1 MTRFTPHRI
10 ITRMEMSSFLNSTRN
25 GMVMVMPLLIIGAFS
40 QVFLNFPVSWYQE
53 FLSSVPGSVLAE
65 ILHGIY
71 NATIGIISIYI
82 TCTISLSYAQLNTRQ
97 PEFMYGPPLTA
108 VACFLIVSGAAFSE
122 KAFISFLGVKGIFS
136 AVFSAVIS
144 SYLYTFFSGKLPFFT
159 RVYSDG
165 EDSIFVKSIRA
176 IVPATITM
184 AAFSVFTI
192 LFIKI
197 FNVSGFQEFTIN
209 VVNSAFKN
217 VGNNIFTA
225 LFYLVVLHLFWF
237 FGIHGSYVLEEVTNN
252 IFLVE
257 ASAVS
262 ASGGTLINK
271 TFFDVFV
278 YTGGC
283 GSTLCLLIALILFS
297 RWNSNKRLAR
307 TSFFPIIFNINEIM
321 VFGLPLF
328 FNFYFIVPFI
338 AVPLVSALVS
348 YLAII
353 SGLIP
358 PAINPVEW
366 TTPVFVSGWLGTGT
380 FYAVLI
386 QILNL
391 TLGVLIYKPFVKLF
405 DKQKELNMVA
415 KVNQVVGIL
424 KESEAK
430 NEPVNLTGMPGFTGN
445 FARSLSADLEK
456 AIENRELEIYYQ
468 PQFDN
473 NNECI
478 GVEALLR
485 WNHKI
490 FGFIYPPLIIK
501 IAQETGLIHA
511 LEKLIFKT
519 VIDDIPQINEAA
531 GKLIKISINISAN
544 TIPLPEFETSLQEI
558 TNKPVFKPN
567 QICIE
572 VTEQTALIVNEKT
585 EGIFSR
591 ISDMG
596 FLLAIDDFS
605 MGHTTLSYLQSRH
618 FDFLKLDGS
627 LVTGMAKNP
636 RFLDIIGSIMFLS
649 KSLGFKVIAEFVET
663 ENQVKQLENMGCVLY
678 QGYLF
683 SPAVPIS
690 RLSEAIKAGEHSR
703 EQKKEKAEQ
712 KRVE

>member
-1 MTRFTPHRI
+1 MTGFTPHKI
-10 ITRMEMSSFLNSTRN
+10 ITRMEMSSILNSTRN

-53 FLSSVPGSVLAE
+53 FLSGFPGNIFAE
-65 ILHGIY
+65 ILNGIY
-71 NATIGIISIYI
+71 NATIGIVSVYV
-82 TCTISLSYAQLNTRQ
+82 TCTISLSYAQINTRQ
-97 PEFMYGPPLTA
+97 TEFMYGTPLTA

-122 KAFISFLGVKGIFS
+122 EAFVSFLGVKGIFS
-136 AVFSAVIS
+136 AVFAAVVS
-144 SYLYTFFSGKLPFFT
+144 SCLYTFLSNKLPFFT

-165 EDSIFVKSIRA
+165 EDSIFVKSLRA

-184 AAFSVFTI
+184 TVFSLFTI

-209 VVNSAFKN
+209 IVNSAFKN

-252 IFLVE
+252 IFIVD

-283 GSTLCLLIALILFS
+283 GSTLCLLVALILFS

-307 TSFFPIIFNINEIM
+307 ASFFPIIFNINEIM
-321 VFGLPLF
+321 FFGLPLF
-328 FNFYFIVPFI
+328 FNFYFIIPFI
-338 AVPLVSALVS
+338 AVPLVSTLVS

-353 SGLIP
+353 AGLIP
-358 PAINPVEW
+358 PATNPVEW
-366 TTPVFVSGWLGTGT
+366 TTPVFISGWLGTES
-380 FYAVLI
+380 FYAVLV
-386 QILNL
+386 QVLNL
-391 TLGVLIYKPFVKLF
+391 ILGVLIYKPFVKLY
-405 DKQKELNMVA
+405 DKQKELNMIA
-415 KVNQVVGIL
+415 KVNQVVEIL
-424 KESEAK
+424 KESEA
-430 NEPVNLTGMPGFTGN
+430 NNGQVNLTGMPGFTGN

-473 NNECI
+473 NNNCI

-519 VIDDIPQINEAA
+519 VISDIPKINEAA

-544 TIPLPEFETSLQEI
+544 TIPLPEFEAFLQEV
-558 TNKPVFKPN
+558 TNRPEFKPN

-605 MGHTTLSYLQSRH
+605 MGHTSLSYLQSKH

-627 LVTGMAKNP
+627 LVTGMTKNP

-649 KSLGFKVIAEFVET
+649 KSLGFKVIAEFVQT
-663 ENQVKQLENMGCVLY
+663 ENQVRQLESMGCVLY

-683 SPAVPIS
+683 SPAVPIG
-690 RLSEAIKAGEHSR
+690 RLPEAIKKGEHPG
-703 EQKKEKAEQ
+703 EQAEEKT
-712 KRVE
+712 

>member
-1 MTRFTPHRI
+1 MNKFTLHKI
-10 ITRMEMSSFLNSTRN
+10 ITRMEMSPVLNSTRN

-40 QVFLNFPVSWYQE
+40 QVLLNFPLSWYQD
-53 FLSSVPGSVLAE
+53 FLSDFPGDILAAVLN
-65 ILHGIY
+65 GIY
-71 NATIGIISIYI
+71 NATIGIVSVYV
-82 TCTISLSYAQLNTRQ
+82 TCTISLSYAQITTKHR
-97 PEFMYGPPLTA
+97 EFMYGPPLTA
-108 VACFLIVSGAAFSE
+108 VACFMIISGAAFSE
-122 KAFISFLGVKGIFS
+122 EAFISFLGVKGIFS
-136 AVFSAVIS
+136 AVFAAIIS
-144 SYLYTFFSGKLPFFT
+144 SYLYTFFSRKLPFFT

-165 EDSIFVKSIRA
+165 EDSIFVKSLQAIIPAAITLIIISGFAISFIR
-176 IVPATITM
+176 
-184 AAFSVFTI
+184 
-192 LFIKI
+192 I
-197 FNVSGFQEFTIN
+197 FNVSGFQEFT
-209 VVNSAFKN
+209 VNTVNRAFKN
-217 VGNNIFTA
+217 MGNNIFTA

-252 IFLVE
+252 IFILDA
-257 ASAVS
+257 ASVS
-262 ASGGTLINK
+262 ASGGTLVNK

-278 YTGGC
+278 YLGGC
-283 GSTLCLLIALILFS
+283 GSTLCLLVALILFS

-321 VFGLPLF
+321 FFGLPLF
-328 FNFYFIVPFI
+328 FNFYFIIPFI
-338 AVPLVSALVS
+338 AVPLVSALIS
-348 YLAII
+348 YLAILT
-353 SGLIP
+353 GLIP
-358 PAINPVEW
+358 PATNPVEW
-366 TTPVFVSGWLGTGT
+366 TIPVFVSGWLGTGS
-380 FYAVLI
+380 FYAILI

-391 TLGVLIYKPFVKLF
+391 TLGVLIYKPFVKLY

-415 KVNQVVGIL
+415 KVNQVVEIL

-456 AIENRELEIYYQ
+456 AIENRELKMYYQ

-473 NNECI
+473 SNECV

-519 VIDDIPQINEAA
+519 VIDDIPKINETA
-531 GKLIKISINISAN
+531 GKKIKISINISAN
-544 TIPLPEFETSLQEI
+544 TIPIPEFETFLQEI
-558 TNKPVFKPN
+558 TNKPVFSPN

-605 MGHTTLSYLQSRH
+605 MGHTSLSYLQSKH

-683 SPAVPIS
+683 SPAVPLD
-690 RLSEAIKAGEHSR
+690 RLSDAIRTGEHR
-703 EQKKEKAEQ
+703 KIQDEKES
-712 KRVE
+712 

>member
-1 MTRFTPHRI
+1 
-10 ITRMEMSSFLNSTRN
+10 MSSILNSTRN
-25 GMVMVMPLLIIGAFS
+25 GMVMVMPLLIVGAFS

-53 FLSSVPGSVLAE
+53 FLSGFPGNIFAE
-65 ILHGIY
+65 ILNGIY
-71 NATIGIISIYI
+71 NATIGIVSVYV
-82 TCTISLSYAQLNTRQ
+82 TCTISLSYAQINTRQ
-97 PEFMYGPPLTA
+97 SEFMYGTPLTA

-122 KAFISFLGVKGIFS
+122 KAFVSFLGVKGIFS
-136 AVFSAVIS
+136 AVFAAVIS
-144 SYLYTFFSGKLPFFT
+144 SYLYTFFSNKLPFFT

-165 EDSIFVKSIRA
+165 EDSIFVKSLRA

-184 AAFSVFTI
+184 AVFSLFTI

-252 IFLVE
+252 IFIVD

-283 GSTLCLLIALILFS
+283 GSTLCLLVALILFS

-307 TSFFPIIFNINEIM
+307 ASFFPIIFNINEIM
-321 VFGLPLF
+321 FFGLPLF
-328 FNFYFIVPFI
+328 FNFYFIIPFI
-338 AVPLVSALVS
+338 AVPLVSTLVS
-348 YLAII
+348 YLAVIT
-353 SGLIP
+353 GLIP
-358 PAINPVEW
+358 PATNPVEW
-366 TTPVFVSGWLGTGT
+366 TTPVFISGWLGTGS
-380 FYAVLI
+380 FYTVLV
-386 QILNL
+386 QVLNL
-391 TLGVLIYKPFVKLF
+391 ILGVLIYKPFVKLY
-405 DKQKELNMVA
+405 DKQKELNMIA
-415 KVNQVVGIL
+415 KVNQVVEIL
-424 KESEAK
+424 KESEA
-430 NEPVNLTGMPGFTGN
+430 NNGQVNLTGMPGFTGN

-456 AIENRELEIYYQ
+456 AIENREPEIYYQ

-473 NNECI
+473 NNNCI

-501 IAQETGLIHA
+501 IAQETDLIHA

-519 VIDDIPQINEAA
+519 VISDIPKINEAA

-544 TIPLPEFETSLQEI
+544 TIPIPEFEALLQEV
-558 TNKPVFKPN
+558 TNRPEFKPN

-605 MGHTTLSYLQSRH
+605 MGHTSLSYLQSKH

-649 KSLGFKVIAEFVET
+649 KSLGFKVIAEFVQT
-663 ENQVKQLENMGCVLY
+663 ENQVRQLESMGCVLY

-683 SPAVPIS
+683 SPAVPIA
-690 RLSEAIKAGEHSR
+690 RLSEAIKKGEHTR
-703 EQKKEKAEQ
+703 KQPEEKN
-712 KRVE
+712 